1 MPTLA
6 HLHARHI
13 RLHTPTHKVKI
24 FHPRKAA
31 LRHERWKILKC
42 AHEATR
48 TQRSQ
53 RITRGCSHIH
63 MGADAI
69 HVARAHSPPGSHLC
83 AYTYTHARSLVRT
96 RIYTWPS
103 VYKHGRKHVHTR
115 SAQRTHV
122 SKHTWHVWPHTTAA
136 WTSTLAGGRMV
147 ESPKCVRFVQIP
159 RGGSPRASCG
169 CPCIT
174 RSSPRTYV
182 GDHIVRAW
190 MTTCLT
196 WLRLGSHWT

>member
-1 MPTLA
+1 MCSAFIMGSHHTPTESSRIASHWTTPPNALHTSRHGHGWMSGHTLRNTLALHMTRYPYTQAHVTRSVHAHTRAPIPTLA
-6 HLHARHI
+6 RLHARNI

-42 AHEATR
+42 AHETTR

-69 HVARAHSPPGSHLC
+69 HVARAHSLPGSHLC

-122 SKHTWHVWPHTTAA
+122 SKHT
-136 WTSTLAGGRMV
+136 
-147 ESPKCVRFVQIP
+147 
-159 RGGSPRASCG
+159 
-169 CPCIT
+169 
-174 RSSPRTYV
+174 
-182 GDHIVRAW
+182 
-190 MTTCLT
+190 
-196 WLRLGSHWT
+196 